1 MAAIY
6 GAQSTELV
14 WILDFK
20 QILLLLLI
28 KQFNI
33 SCPEVNNAAS
43 STGKS
48 YMVS

>member
-1 MAAIY
+1 MLEKLKKSKMSPY
-6 GAQSTELV
+6 MG
-14 WILDFK
+14 
-20 QILLLLLI
+20 LI

-43 STGKS
+43 TWKS